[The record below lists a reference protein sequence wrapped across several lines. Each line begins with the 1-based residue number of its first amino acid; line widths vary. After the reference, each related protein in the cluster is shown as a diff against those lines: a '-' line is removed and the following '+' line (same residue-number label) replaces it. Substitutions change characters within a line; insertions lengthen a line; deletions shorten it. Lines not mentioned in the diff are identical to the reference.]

1 MPNVILEIPDH
12 MRGTV
17 RLGLENSAATLW
29 QAVKREM
36 DAESRLPNPSEMD
49 RWRDMIDWLSQ
60 AAEKLR

>member
-1 MPNVILEIPDH
+1 MSDITITVPDEF
-12 MRGTV
+12 RDIV
-17 RLGLENSAATLW
+17 RLGLEHSSATLW

-60 AAEKLR
+60 AAEKLK

>member
-1 MPNVILEIPDH
+1 MTDITITVPDQY
-12 MRGTV
+12 RDIV